1 MGAEYRDVSDS
12 GFRNDTFGAL
22 IIRIGFGALNYD
34 KEPPK
39 PVLGL
44 HYVKGALKPL
54 TLRGPW
60 PRRRSSV

>member
-1 MGAEYRDVSDS
+1 MGAEYRDVSGS

-39 PVLGL
+39 PVLGN
-44 HYVKGALKPL
+44 Y
-54 TLRGPW
+54 
-60 PRRRSSV
+60 